1 MAEVWEGID
10 LPWNPPFGNW
20 VLKRM
25 ELCAEDNGVRVRFV
39 TDRGLVK
46 ELTMPEMLQ
55 AIGSDARVIKHQV
68 SGDDWRKLL
77 SVEGTRVIRHQ
88 ISWDDWRRV
97 VSRIDYQKYG
107 R

>member
-10 LPWNPPFGNW
+10 LHWNPLFGNW

-25 ELCAEDNGVRVRFV
+25 EFCAEDNGLRVRFV

-46 ELTMPEMLQ
+46 ELTMPEMLE
-55 AIGSDARVIKHQV
+55 AAGSDARVMK
-68 SGDDWRKLL
+68 
-77 SVEGTRVIRHQ
+77 HQ

>member
-10 LPWNPPFGNW
+10 LDWNPLFGNW

-25 ELCAEDNGVRVRFV
+25 EFCAEDNGVRVRFV

-46 ELTMPEMLQ
+46 ELTYPTVEVREKTGE
-55 AIGSDARVIKHQV
+55 IFERDWGRV
-68 SGDDWRKLL
+68 SWDDWRKL
-77 SVEGTRVIRHQ
+77 
-88 ISWDDWRRV
+88 

>member
-10 LPWNPPFGNW
+10 LHWNPLFGNW
-20 VLKRM
+20 LLKRM
-25 ELCAEDNGVRVRFV
+25 EFCAEDNGVRVRFV

-46 ELTMPEMLQ
+46 ELTYPTGFGI
-55 AIGSDARVIKHQV
+55 ADNATG
-68 SGDDWRKLL
+68 KL
-77 SVEGTRVIRHQ
+77 RHQ

>member
-10 LPWNPPFGNW
+10 LHWGPYFGNRK
-20 VLKRM
+20 LKRM
-25 ELCAEDNGVRVRFV
+25 EFCAEDDGVRVRFV

-46 ELTMPEMLQ
+46 ELTMPEMLE
-55 AIGSDARVIKHQV
+55 ARGSDARVMKHEV
-68 SGDDWRKLL
+68 NGDDWTKLVSL
-77 SVEGTRVIRHQ
+77 EETRVIRHQ
-88 ISWDDWRRV
+88 ISWDDWRRL

>member
-10 LPWNPPFGNW
+10 LPWNPLFGNW

-25 ELCAEDNGVRVRFV
+25 EFCAEDDGVRVRFV

-68 SGDDWRKLL
+68 SGDDRRKLL
-77 SVEGTRVIRHQ
+77 SVKETRVIRHQ
-88 ISWDDWRRV
+88 ISWNDWRRV